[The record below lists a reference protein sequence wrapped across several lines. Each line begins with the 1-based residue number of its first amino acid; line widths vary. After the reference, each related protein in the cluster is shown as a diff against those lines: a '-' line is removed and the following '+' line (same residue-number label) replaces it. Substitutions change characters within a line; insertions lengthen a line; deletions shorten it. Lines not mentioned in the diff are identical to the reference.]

1 MIREGVPA
9 VALVHEPF
17 ARLAKMQVAR
27 VGMPGAPL
35 LIYPRDLP
43 DRESAE
49 VLDRKAR
56 EVAEEA
62 RAMILELRT

>member
-17 ARLAKMQVAR
+17 ARLAKMQVER
-27 VGMPGAPL
+27 VGLEATPL

-43 DRESAE
+43 DRESEE

-56 EVAEEA
+56 EVAAEA
-62 RAMILELRT
+62 AELIIAMDL

>member
-1 MIREGVPA
+1 MIREGIPA

-17 ARLAKMQVAR
+17 ARLAKMQVER
-27 VGMPGAPL
+27 MGLEQTPL

-43 DRESAE
+43 DRESPE
-49 VLDRKAR
+49 VLDKKAH

-62 RAMILELRT
+62 ASLILAMEL